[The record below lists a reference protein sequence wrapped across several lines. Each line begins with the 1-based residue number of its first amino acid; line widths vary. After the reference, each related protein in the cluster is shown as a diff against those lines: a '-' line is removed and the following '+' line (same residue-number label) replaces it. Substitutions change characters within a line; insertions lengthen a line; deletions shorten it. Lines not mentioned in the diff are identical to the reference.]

1 MSFMHRIRETI
12 EDSDTGIAQVGDM
25 ALFKRTDSRYQ
36 ATINGEVYDIDEQQ
50 MQVEEYKSSIRGL
63 SVKPLKGG
71 H

>member
-12 EDSDTGIAQVGDM
+12 DKSPTGIAQVGDM
-25 ALFKRTDSRYQ
+25 ALFKRSGDGYQ
-36 ATINGEVYDIDEQQ
+36 ATINGEVHNVSEQQ
-50 MQVEEYKSSIRGL
+50 MQVEEYKTDIRGL